1 MHTKTPLHF
10 FFFFFFFCTFDFR
23 PLKMT
28 GWDTGRP
35 ELSGGA
41 GYIEGVREGR
51 WRFLAATSESTGHLG
66 IRSIRA
72 CVPVSRFMV
81 ASHWNITSLLD
92 RGGEAGVFSPF
103 CPSPSF
109 ITRSCN
115 SMKPW
120 NRHTHTNLRMSHST
134 SLCSKPEETLH
145 TFRCEN
151 LTFLLLNLS
160 QVWIRGV
167 A

>member
-1 MHTKTPLHF
+1 MHTKTPLPFFSAHF
-10 FFFFFFFCTFDFR
+10 FFSA
-23 PLKMT
+23 
-28 GWDTGRP
+28 P
-35 ELSGGA
+35 EDDGLRHRQAWAQWGSGL
-41 GYIEGVREGR
+41 YIGGEEGR
-51 WRFLAATSESTGHLG
+51 WIFLAATSEKTGHLG

-103 CPSPSF
+103 FPSPSF
-109 ITRSCN
+109 ITRLCN

-120 NRHTHTNLRMSHST
+120 NRHTRIWGWATAPLNTLNQR
-134 SLCSKPEETLH
+134 ETLH
-145 TFRCEN
+145 SFRCEN

-160 QVWIRGV
+160 RAWISEFSN
-167 A
+167 AA